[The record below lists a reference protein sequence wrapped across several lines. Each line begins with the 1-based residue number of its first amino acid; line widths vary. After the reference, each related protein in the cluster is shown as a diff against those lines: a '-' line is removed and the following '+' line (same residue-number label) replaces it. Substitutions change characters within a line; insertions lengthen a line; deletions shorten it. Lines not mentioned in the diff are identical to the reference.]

1 MAMIENYLKYF
12 FYQILGTQNLVF
24 KFKDVVCRLE
34 KFHFFN
40 PVCSAVLYLLIIE
53 IGAPLQLPAK

>member
-1 MAMIENYLKYF
+1 MAH
-12 FYQILGTQNLVF
+12 FYQILSTQNLVF

-40 PVCSAVLYLLIIE
+40 PMCSAVLLYYLITE
-53 IGAPLQLPAK
+53 IGAPPQLVAK